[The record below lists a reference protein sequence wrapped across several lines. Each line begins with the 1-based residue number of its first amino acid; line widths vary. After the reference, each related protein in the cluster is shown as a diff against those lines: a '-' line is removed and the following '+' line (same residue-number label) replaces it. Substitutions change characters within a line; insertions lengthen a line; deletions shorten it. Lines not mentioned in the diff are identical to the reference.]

1 MRHVSEWGL
10 PFDILDLRITVKR
23 LLDKERTKIPKFKE
37 NVPTPIFQL
46 SLLVYYRPLMTLR

>member
-1 MRHVSEWGL
+1 MLHVYEWGL

-23 LLDKERTKIPKFKE
+23 LLDKERTEIPKFKD

-46 SLLVYYRPLMTLR
+46 LIGIQ